1 MEEKKHVP
9 GKTIV
14 LISNGQKNPDNIH
27 ITDEWRERIR
37 KNGLTGL
44 CLVANK
50 VHPGTE
56 LIRTHETV
64 QQHFDWA
71 AENGQSITWLDTP
84 PEARL
89 GSDYIHN
96 SMNDPRYRFKE
107 FRELGMTE
115 YKAWKLSAPKE
126 EFDKIVNEFID
137 ALYDIADM
145 LNPGDICIV
154 PSHTPMIE
162 AVAIRILGIEDMKPD
177 LRLKPTTGFALF
189 KADGEKNF
197 TFGSLNHK

>member
-1 MEEKKHVP
+1 MEEKK
-9 GKTIV
+9 ILV

-27 ITDEWRERIR
+27 ITDEWKETIL
-37 KNGLTGL
+37 KNGLSGL
-44 CLVANK
+44 CKLANK
-50 VHPGTE
+50 SHPGTE
-56 LIRTHETV
+56 LTRTHETV
-64 QQHFDWA
+64 QYHFEWA
-71 AENGQSITWLDTP
+71 AENGQSIAWLDTP

-126 EFDKIVNEFID
+126 EFDKIVNDFII
-137 ALYDIADM
+137 ALDDIYNM
-145 LNPGDICIV
+145 LNLGDICIV

-162 AVAIRILGIEDMKPD
+162 AVVIRILGIEDMKPD
-177 LRLKPTTGFALF
+177 LRLKPTAGFALF
-189 KADGEKNF
+189 KANGEKNF